1 MSQFT
6 AINLAL
12 IPAPKVIEVI
22 DFEQV
27 LAEMLADLSARLPDF
42 DTFLESDPAMKLLE
56 VAAYRETV
64 LRQRINDA
72 AKAVMLSYAL
82 DSDLDQIGVL
92 FGVTRLVITPANPD
106 ATPPTAAVFES
117 NSDFRYRIQLSLE
130 GLSTAGPE
138 GAYIFH
144 ALSASGQVL
153 DASATSFLPDD
164 IKQIVYDVLASHS
177 AAAPLVTDMQAALD
191 SAKWPGDVEIT
202 VLSREGDGSASAAL
216 VDTVDASLSA
226 EDVRPLTDY
235 VQVQG
240 ATIVPYQ
247 VAATLYFY
255 AGPDRT
261 VIMAAAQAAIEAY
274 AESQHRLGLDVTL
287 SGIYA
292 ALHQPGVQ
300 RVELAAPLASLVIDR
315 QSASYCTAI
324 ALTDG
329 GLDE

>member
-12 IPAPKVIEVI
+12 VPAPKVVESL
-22 DFEQV
+22 DFEQIFADILQQLIV
-27 LAEMLADLSARLPDF
+27 LLPEF
-42 DTFLESDPAMKLLE
+42 ETFLESDPVMKLLE
-56 VAAYRETV
+56 VAAYRELL

-72 AKAVMLSYAL
+72 ARAVMLPYSVGP
-82 DSDLDQIGVL
+82 DLDNLGAL
-92 FGVTRLVITPANPD
+92 FGVTRLLITPAD
-106 ATPPTAAVFES
+106 TTSIPPVPAVYERDD
-117 NSDFRYRIQLSLE
+117 DFRYRIQLSLE

-153 DASATSFLPDD
+153 DASATSFPPDD
-164 IKQIVYDVLASHS
+164 IKQIVYNVLASHS
-177 AAAPLVTDMQAALD
+177 ASAPLLADMQAALD

-202 VLSREGDGSASAAL
+202 VLSREADGTASGEL
-216 VDTVDASLSA
+216 VDMVEASLSA
-226 EDVRPLTDY
+226 ENVRPLTDF

-240 ATIVPYQ
+240 AAIVHYQ
-247 VAATLYFY
+247 VEATLYFY

-261 VIMAAAQAAIEAY
+261 VIMQTAQAAIEAY
-274 AESQHRLGLDVTL
+274 VSGKHRLGLDVTM

-300 RVELAAPLASLVIDR
+300 RVDLASPTANLLINR
-315 QSASYCTAI
+315 QQASYCTAI
-324 ALTDG
+324 TLTDG